1 MFQRDYLLSMIEQIG
16 ALVGHIFDKNI
27 THEST
32 EIELEA
38 LSAQWIGLP
47 SSMLLSL
54 PAREVYRLFQ
64 ESDRMVA
71 EKCFLMAEVC
81 RAKGVVSIGKDDQRE
96 YFDKALYFFGKCSGD
111 ILDEEIQ
118 RKIDE
123 HVATLKAGNQD
134 TGIEG
139 SGSQEL

>member
-27 THEST
+27 AHEST
-32 EIELEA
+32 ERELDA

-54 PAREVYRLFQ
+54 PVEEVYRLFQ

-81 RAKGVVSIGKDDQRE
+81 RAKGVVSTGKDDQRQ
-96 YFDKALYFFGKCSGD
+96 YLDKALYFYGKCSGGS
-111 ILDEEIQ
+111 LDDELQ

-123 HVATLKAGNQD
+123 HVAALKAG
-134 TGIEG
+134 
-139 SGSQEL
+139 